1 MHSDQGDA
9 DLTSGAG
16 HGGLMARP
24 GPSDQAEAE
33 HVTRDRCVTEG
44 RSDGDL
50 VTTGVMCRDTVS

>member
-16 HGGLMARP
+16 HGGLMASR